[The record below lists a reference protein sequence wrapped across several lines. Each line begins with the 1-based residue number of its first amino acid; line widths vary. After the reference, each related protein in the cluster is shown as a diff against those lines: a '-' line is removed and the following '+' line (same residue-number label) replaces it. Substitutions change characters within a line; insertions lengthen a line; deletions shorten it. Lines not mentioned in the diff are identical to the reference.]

1 MLQRLVAKK
10 ERRFVRRLRGR
21 ILSGKQRVLVG
32 RGCVL
37 TAVDICDGVTI
48 EDYVRIVGAP
58 RITIG
63 RDAYINCFT
72 MISGEVTLGENVLI
86 SQFVNIW
93 GRAHR
98 FMARDRLIWDQH
110 GEHGVTDQ
118 GYDQAPVLVERGVW
132 IGPHVTIARGV
143 TIGEGAVIGAN
154 SVVTKSVPAYAVCY
168 GIPARVVKFRS

>member
-1 MLQRLVAKK
+1 MLQEFVAKK
-10 ERRFVRRLRGR
+10 ERRLMRRLRGA
-21 ILSGKQRVLVG
+21 ILSGKPRVLVG
-32 RGCVL
+32 RGCVISGAEIAEG
-37 TAVDICDGVTI
+37 TTI

-58 RITIG
+58 RVLIG

-72 MISGEVTLGENVLI
+72 MISGEITIGDNVLI

-110 GEHGVTDQ
+110 GEHGVSDQ
-118 GYDQAPVLVERGVW
+118 GYDHAPVVVERGVW
-132 IGPHVTIARGV
+132 IGPHVTVSRGV

-154 SVVTKSVPAYAVCY
+154 SVVTKSVPPFAVCY
-168 GIPARVVKFRS
+168 GVPARVVKFRS